1 MSIKKSLLLMGL
13 TTFGA
18 IPFISSAESNSHH
31 GYIDSPPSRALL
43 CSTRISLNKNCG
55 PIMYEPQSVEGPKG
69 FPQGGPPDGKIA
81 SAGISQFNQLNEQ
94 GANRWH
100 HVTINKG
107 INDFKW
113 TLTARHSTTSWQ
125 FFITKPDWDPNKPL
139 TRAQFDLNP
148 FCEHFDNGK
157 QPAQNVSLTC
167 NVPERSGYHV
177 ILGVWTISDTN
188 NAFYQVIDVD
198 IK

>member
-1 MSIKKSLLLMGL
+1 MNIKKSLLLAGL
-13 TTFGA
+13 TAFSS
-18 IPFISSAESNSHH
+18 IPFSSSAQPTALH

-43 CSTRISLNKNCG
+43 CAKRINEKCG

-81 SAGISQFNQLNEQ
+81 SAGVGQFSQLNEQ
-94 GANRWH
+94 SADRWH
-100 HVTINKG
+100 HVTVNKG
-107 INDFKW
+107 TNTFIW

-125 FFITKPDWDPNKPL
+125 FFITKPDWDPNTPL

-148 FCEHFDNGK
+148 FCERVDDGK
-157 QPAQNVSLTC
+157 KPSQKVSLTC
-167 NVPERSGYHV
+167 EVPDRSGYHV
-177 ILGVWTISDTN
+177 ILGVWTIADTN
-188 NAFYQVIDVD
+188 NAFYQVIDAD